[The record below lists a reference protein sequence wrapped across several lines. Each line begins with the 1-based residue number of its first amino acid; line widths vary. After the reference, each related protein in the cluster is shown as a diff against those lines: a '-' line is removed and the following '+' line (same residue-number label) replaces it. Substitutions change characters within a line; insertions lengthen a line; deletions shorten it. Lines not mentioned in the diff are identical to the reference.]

1 MQERNELV
9 KSTENLKENSKK
21 FGTAVPLVD
30 IYENEEAILL
40 HADMPGVAKD
50 KIEVNIDQGKLT
62 LTGVRELQQDG
73 AVQWDEIG
81 EVEYQRTFSVPQTI
95 DTGKVEAEFKDG
107 VLRLVLPKSVS
118 AKPRLVTI
126 H

>member
-1 MQERNELV
+1 MQERNEII
-9 KSTENLKENSKK
+9 KSQEDMKENTRNL
-21 FGTAVPLVD
+21 GVAVPLVD

-50 KIEVNIDQGKLT
+50 QIAVNIDQGKLT
-62 LTGVRELQQDG
+62 LSGVRELHPDG

-95 DTGKVEAEFKDG
+95 DLNKVEAEFKDG
-107 VLRLVLPKSVS
+107 VLKLVLPKSAS
-118 AKPRLVTI
+118 EKPRCVEI

>member
-1 MQERNELV
+1 MQERNEIV
-9 KSTENLKENSKK
+9 KSQENIEQKTNNR
-21 FGTAVPLVD
+21 AVAIPLVD

-50 KIEVNIDQGKLT
+50 RVSVNIDQGKLT
-62 LTGVRELQQDG
+62 LTGVRELRRDG

-81 EVEYQRTFSVPQTI
+81 EVEYQRTFSIPHTI
-95 DTGKVEAEFKDG
+95 DAGNVEAEFKEG
-107 VLRLVLPKSVS
+107 VLKLILPKSAS
-118 AKPRLVTI
+118 AKPRSVEI